1 MFTPGGME
9 GFFDAF
15 AELEEF
21 DREAFSRL
29 GAEVGMEVVGPP
41 LR

>member
-15 AELEEF
+15 AKLDEF
-21 DREAFSRL
+21 DRETFARL